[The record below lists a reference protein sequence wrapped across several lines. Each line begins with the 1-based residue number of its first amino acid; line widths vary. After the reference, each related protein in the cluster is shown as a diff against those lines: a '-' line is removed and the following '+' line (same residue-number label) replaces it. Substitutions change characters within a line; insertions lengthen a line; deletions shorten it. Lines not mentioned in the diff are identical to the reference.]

1 MNHFVNNAKRSLRR
15 MMGGSIID
23 IVCGLQILG
32 VVTYL
37 LSPEFFGYPE
47 SCAGCPGADL
57 ENCNVSCIS
66 AGSYGWRCDQL
77 CYF

>member
-37 LSPEFFGYPE
+37 LSPELFL
-47 SCAGCPGADL
+47 A
-57 ENCNVSCIS
+57 I
-66 AGSYGWRCDQL
+66 
-77 CYF
+77 